1 MSKFTQGKWKAD
13 DFAIYIF
20 SEDEKMTIAQ
30 IRGWGYLTG
39 KGSGGMGLSDE
50 EAYSIQEAN
59 ARLIAA
65 APEMYELLKEIKEQS
80 GIQCDMDCDKTGK
93 AISRKCRIYLSLDLY
108 NKIRPLLERIDEEK
122 TT

>member
-65 APEMYELLKEIKEQS
+65 APEMYELLQDAAEELTFVESESSEELIEKILALS
-80 GIQCDMDCDKTGK
+80 DRINGK
-93 AISRKCRIYLSLDLY
+93 
-108 NKIRPLLERIDEEK
+108 K